1 MKYVLSAIA
10 ALCFLPAVVL
20 AQPGGGGG
28 PNNPNNPNPVTR
40 PGRPPGAQ
48 PGGNPGPNA
57 GPTRP
62 TNRPGFGQRPE
73 GNRPGGPPGAG
84 NNRPNRPGGP
94 PAGGN
99 NRPNRPNRPTPPN
112 QRPPHHRPPHHRP
125 PHHRPR
131 PPIGNVRPP
140 HHRPGVWHRPRAN
153 QWYWRGRWVNRI
165 RGPRFVWPRG
175 YHYRHWSV
183 GYRLPGA
190 FLAAQFFFDDFL
202 SLGLRPPPPG
212 FRWVRFGPDLFLVDM
227 RTGDIVDAAYG
238 VFYY

>member
-20 AQPGGGGG
+20 AQPGGGG
-28 PNNPNNPNPVTR
+28 PNNPNNPNPPVTR
-40 PGRPPGAQ
+40 PSRPPGAQ
-48 PGGNPGPNA
+48 PGANPGQNA
-57 GPTRP
+57 GPNRPMTRP
-62 TNRPGFGQRPE
+62 AFGQRPV
-73 GNRPGGPPGAG
+73 GNAPG
-84 NNRPNRPGGP
+84 RP

-99 NRPNRPNRPTPPN
+99 NRPNRPTPPN
-112 QRPPHHRPPHHRP
+112 HRPPHHRP

-131 PPIGNVRPP
+131 PPAGGVHRPP
-140 HHRPGVWHRPRAN
+140 HRPGVWHRPRAN

-175 YHYRHWSV
+175 YHYRHWSI
-183 GYRLPGA
+183 GYRLPAA
-190 FLAAQFFFDDFL
+190 FLATQFFFDDVV
-202 SLGLRPPPPG
+202 SLGLQPPPPG